1 MLDSL
6 GWTPALEDQFTPHAA
21 DGLEPARVAV
31 EHRGAYLVYTARGE
45 AQAELAGRL
54 RHEAVER
61 GELPAVGDWVAVTPT
76 DPALVHAVLPR
87 KTKFSRLAASD
98 HGGTIEQVVAAN
110 VDVVFL
116 VAGLDGDLNLRRLER
131 YLALGWESGAEPV
144 VVLTKADLCPDVE
157 ASVVEVELT
166 AIGVPVH
173 VVSNLTG
180 EGVEELAPYF
190 ATGRTVAALGSS
202 GVGKS
207 SLLNRLA
214 GEELMATGDVRAD
227 GRGRHTTTNR
237 QLLRLPA
244 GGLFL
249 DTPGMRELRL
259 WESEEGLAQTFD
271 DVAAAAALCR
281 FTDCSHGGEPGCGVQ
296 AGARRRHAHPR
307 ALRQL
312 EEAPGRA
319 PAPGGQAGQA
329 PALGGEEGVPAAG
342 ARPEEGHLV
351 KNQRRRGCAFFH
363 SERDGSRPASR
374 ARCTHPVCAW
384 RRSEWSPSGK
394 SRTWSLIDARCRP
407 QSGHV

>member
-21 DGLEPARVAV
+21 GGLEPARVAV

-237 QLLRLPA
+237 QLLPLPA

-271 DVAAAAALCR
+271 DVAAAVALCR

-296 AGARRRHAHPR
+296 VALADGTLTHERYDSWRKLQAELQHLAVKQDKRLRSEAKKEFRRRAR
-307 ALRQL
+307 
-312 EEAPGRA
+312 GRRK
-319 PAPGGQAGQA
+319 
-329 PALGGEEGVPAAG
+329 V
-342 ARPEEGHLV
+342 
-351 KNQRRRGCAFFH
+351 
-363 SERDGSRPASR
+363 
-374 ARCTHPVCAW
+374 
-384 RRSEWSPSGK
+384 
-394 SRTWSLIDARCRP
+394 TW
-407 QSGHV
+407 